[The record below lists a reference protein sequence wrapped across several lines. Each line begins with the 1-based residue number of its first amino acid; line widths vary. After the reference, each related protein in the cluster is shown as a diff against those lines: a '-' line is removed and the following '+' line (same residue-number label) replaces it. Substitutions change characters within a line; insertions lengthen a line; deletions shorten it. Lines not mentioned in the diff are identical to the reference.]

1 VPELPEV
8 EVVRAGLAP
17 AVTGSIFRSVQV
29 LDNRSLKRHDARR
42 GDFVGLLEGATV
54 LEIKRRG
61 KFLWMPLG
69 PPAHESGRAGSG
81 AQAGD
86 ALVVHL
92 GMSGQ
97 VLLREPSAAD
107 DRHLRVRL
115 VTEMADGRA
124 VDVRFVDQRIFGSMA
139 VDQLVEGIG
148 GLVPAQA
155 AHIAADPLESVFDDD
170 AFVAA
175 LRKRRTG
182 IKRALLDQGL
192 ISGIGNI
199 YADESLW
206 RARLHYDRPTETLTA
221 VKARELLGHVREV
234 LAQALAEGGTSF
246 DAQYVNVNGQ
256 AGYFEHSLNAYG
268 RQGEACSRCGA
279 TLRRESFMNRGSHFC
294 PICQRMPRKR
304 APK

>member
-1 VPELPEV
+1 M
-8 EVVRAGLAP
+8 VRAGLAP

-29 LDNRSLKRHDARR
+29 IDTRSLKRHDARR

-69 PPAHESGRAGSG
+69 QTGNGGSSSPVG
-81 AQAGD
+81 SGD

-97 VLLREPSAAD
+97 VLLRETNAPD
-107 DRHLRVRL
+107 DKHLRVRL
-115 VTEMADGRA
+115 VTEMPDGRA

-139 VDQLVEGIG
+139 VDQLAEGIG

-206 RARLHYDRPTETLTA
+206 RARLHYDRATDALTA
-221 VKARELLGHVREV
+221 AKARELLGHVREV

-268 RQGEACSRCGA
+268 RQGEACARCGG

-304 APK
+304 AAK

>member
-17 AVTGSIFRSVQV
+17 AVTGSVFRSVQV
-29 LDNRSLKRHDARR
+29 LDTRSLKRHDARR

-61 KFLWMPLG
+61 KFLWMPL
-69 PPAHESGRAGSG
+69 AHAEGLGN
-81 AQAGD
+81 GD

-97 VLLREPSAAD
+97 VLLRETDAPD

-115 VTEMADGRA
+115 VTEMPDGKP

-139 VDQLVEGIG
+139 VDRLVEGIG

-155 AHIAADPLESVFDDD
+155 AHIAADPLEADFDDD
-170 AFVAA
+170 AFVTA

-206 RARLHYDRPTETLTA
+206 RARLHYDRPTDALTA
-221 VKARELLGHVREV
+221 AKARELLGHVRDV
-234 LAQALAEGGTSF
+234 LGQALAEGGTSF

-268 RQGEACSRCGA
+268 RQGEACARCGA

-294 PICQRMPRKR
+294 PICQRMPRTRSAK
-304 APK
+304 

>member
-17 AVTGSIFRSVQV
+17 ALTGSVFRSVEV
-29 LDNRSLKRHDARR
+29 LDTRSLKRHDARR

-54 LEIKRRG
+54 LEIRRRG
-61 KFLWMPLG
+61 KFLWMPLANTGGAG
-69 PPAHESGRAGSG
+69 P
-81 AQAGD
+81 GD

-97 VLLREPSAAD
+97 VLLRETDAPD

-115 VTEMADGRA
+115 VTEMSDGRA

-155 AHIAADPLESVFDDD
+155 AHIAADPLEAVFDDD
-170 AFVAA
+170 AFVRA

-206 RARLHYDRPTETLTA
+206 RARLHYDRPTDGLTA
-221 VKARELLGHVREV
+221 VKARELLGHVRDV
-234 LAQALAEGGTSF
+234 LGQALAEGGTSF

-294 PICQRMPRKR
+294 PLCQRMPRTRSAK
-304 APK
+304 

>member
-17 AVTGSIFRSVQV
+17 ALTGSVFRSVQV
-29 LDNRSLKRHDARR
+29 LDTRSLKRHDARR

-61 KFLWMPLG
+61 KFLWMPLANTGGAG
-69 PPAHESGRAGSG
+69 P
-81 AQAGD
+81 GD

-97 VLLREPSAAD
+97 VLLRETDAPD
-107 DRHLRVRL
+107 DRHLRVRI
-115 VTEMADGRA
+115 VAEMPDGRA

-155 AHIAADPLESVFDDD
+155 AHIAADPLEAVFDDD
-170 AFVAA
+170 AFVTA

-206 RARLHYDRPTETLTA
+206 RARLHYDRPTDALTA
-221 VKARELLGHVREV
+221 VKARELLGHVRDV
-234 LAQALAEGGTSF
+234 LGQALAEGGTSF

-294 PICQRMPRKR
+294 PLCQRMPRTRSAK
-304 APK
+304 

>member
-1 VPELPEV
+1 MPELPEV

-69 PPAHESGRAGSG
+69 QTGNGGSSLPAGS
-81 AQAGD
+81 GD

-97 VLLREPSAAD
+97 VLLREPQAPD
-107 DRHLRVRL
+107 DKHLRVRL
-115 VTEMADGRA
+115 VTEMPDGRA

-139 VDQLVEGIG
+139 VDDLVEGIG

-206 RARLHYDRPTETLTA
+206 RARLHYDRPTDALTA
-221 VKARELLGHVREV
+221 AKARELLGHVREV

-268 RQGEACSRCGA
+268 RQGEACARCGG

-304 APK
+304 SAK

>member
-29 LDNRSLKRHDARR
+29 IDTRSLKRHDARR

-69 PPAHESGRAGSG
+69 QAGYGGSSLSVG
-81 AQAGD
+81 SGD

-97 VLLREPSAAD
+97 VLLRETNAPD
-107 DRHLRVRL
+107 DKHLRVRL
-115 VTEMADGRA
+115 VTEMPDGRA

-170 AFVAA
+170 AFVTA

-206 RARLHYDRPTETLTA
+206 RARLHYDRATDALTA
-221 VKARELLGHVREV
+221 AKARELLGHVREV

-268 RQGEACSRCGA
+268 RQGEACARCGG

-304 APK
+304 AAK

>member
-1 VPELPEV
+1 M
-8 EVVRAGLAP
+8 VRAGLAP
-17 AVTGSIFRSVQV
+17 AVTGSIFRNVQV
-29 LDNRSLKRHDARR
+29 LDTRSLKRHDARR
-42 GDFVGLLEGATV
+42 GDFVGLLEGARV

-61 KFLWMPLG
+61 KFLWMPLD
-69 PPAHESGRAGSG
+69 S
-81 AQAGD
+81 GD

-97 VLLREPSAAD
+97 VLLRETDAPD
-107 DRHLRVRL
+107 DKHLRVRL
-115 VTEMADGRA
+115 ITEMADGRA

-139 VDQLVEGIG
+139 VDQLVDGIG

-155 AHIAADPLESVFDDD
+155 AHIAADPLEEVFDDD

-206 RARLHYDRPTETLTA
+206 RARLHYDRATDALTA
-221 VKARELLGHVREV
+221 AKVHELLGHVRDV
-234 LAQALAEGGTSF
+234 LGQALAEGGTSF

-268 RQGEACSRCGA
+268 RQGEACARCGG

-304 APK
+304 SAK

>member
-8 EVVRAGLAP
+8 EVVRAGLEP
-17 AVTGSIFRSVQV
+17 AVTGSVFRSVQV
-29 LDNRSLKRHDARR
+29 VDTRSLKRHDARR

-54 LEIKRRG
+54 LEIRRRG
-61 KFLWMPLG
+61 KFLWMPLANTGGAG
-69 PPAHESGRAGSG
+69 P
-81 AQAGD
+81 GD

-97 VLLREPSAAD
+97 VLLRETDAPD

-115 VTEMADGRA
+115 VTEMSDGRA

-155 AHIAADPLESVFDDD
+155 AHIAADPLEAVFDDD
-170 AFVAA
+170 AFVTA

-206 RARLHYDRPTETLTA
+206 RARLHYDRPTDGLTA
-221 VKARELLGHVREV
+221 VKARELLGHVRDV
-234 LAQALAEGGTSF
+234 LGQALAEGGTSF

-268 RQGEACSRCGA
+268 RQGKACSRCGV

-294 PICQRMPRKR
+294 PLCQRMPRTRSAK
-304 APK
+304 

>member
-29 LDNRSLKRHDARR
+29 LDTRSLKRHDARR

-69 PPAHESGRAGSG
+69 QTGNGGSSLPVG
-81 AQAGD
+81 SGD

-97 VLLREPSAAD
+97 VLLREPQAPD
-107 DRHLRVRL
+107 DKHLRVRL
-115 VTEMADGRA
+115 VTEMSDGRA

-139 VDQLVEGIG
+139 VDDLVEGIG

-206 RARLHYDRPTETLTA
+206 RARLHYDRATDALTA
-221 VKARELLGHVREV
+221 AKARELLGHVREV

-268 RQGEACSRCGA
+268 RQGEACARCGG

-304 APK
+304 SAK

>member
-17 AVTGSIFRSVQV
+17 AVTGSVFRSVQV
-29 LDNRSLKRHDARR
+29 LDTRSLKRHDARR

-61 KFLWMPLG
+61 KFLWMPL
-69 PPAHESGRAGSG
+69 AHAEGAGN
-81 AQAGD
+81 GD

-97 VLLREPSAAD
+97 VLLREPSAPD
-107 DRHLRVRL
+107 DRHLRVRI
-115 VTEMADGRA
+115 VTEMPDGNP

-139 VDQLVEGIG
+139 VDELVEGIG

-155 AHIAADPLESVFDDD
+155 AHIAADPLEAVFDDD
-170 AFVAA
+170 AFVVA

-206 RARLHYDRPTETLTA
+206 RSRLHYDRPTDALSAAT
-221 VKARELLGHVREV
+221 VRELLGHVRDV
-234 LAQALAEGGTSF
+234 LGQALTEGGTSF

-268 RQGEACSRCGA
+268 RHGEACPRCGA
-279 TLRRESFMNRGSHFC
+279 TLRRDSFMNRGSHFC
-294 PICQRMPRKR
+294 PICQRLPRKR
-304 APK
+304 SPK

>member
-29 LDNRSLKRHDARR
+29 LDTRSLKRHDARR

-69 PPAHESGRAGSG
+69 QTGNGGSSLPVG
-81 AQAGD
+81 SGD

-97 VLLREPSAAD
+97 VLLREPQAPD
-107 DRHLRVRL
+107 DKHLRVRL
-115 VTEMADGRA
+115 VTEMPDGRA

-206 RARLHYDRPTETLTA
+206 RARLHYDRPTDALTA
-221 VKARELLGHVREV
+221 AKARELLGHVREV

-268 RQGEACSRCGA
+268 RQGEACARCGG

-294 PICQRMPRKR
+294 PICQRMPRNRSAK
-304 APK
+304 

>member
-8 EVVRAGLAP
+8 EVVRAGLEP
-17 AVTGSIFRSVQV
+17 AVTGSVFRSVQV
-29 LDNRSLKRHDARR
+29 VDTRSLKRHDARR

-54 LEIKRRG
+54 LEIRRRG
-61 KFLWMPLG
+61 KFLWMPLANTGGAG
-69 PPAHESGRAGSG
+69 P
-81 AQAGD
+81 GD

-97 VLLREPSAAD
+97 VLLRETDAPD

-115 VTEMADGRA
+115 VTEMPDGRA

-155 AHIAADPLESVFDDD
+155 AHIAADPLEAVFDDD
-170 AFVAA
+170 AFVTA

-206 RARLHYDRPTETLTA
+206 RARLHYDRPTDALTA
-221 VKARELLGHVREV
+221 VKARELLGHVRDV
-234 LAQALAEGGTSF
+234 LGQALAEGGTSF

-294 PICQRMPRKR
+294 PLCQRMPRTRSAK
-304 APK
+304 

>member
-8 EVVRAGLAP
+8 EVVRAGLEP
-17 AVTGSIFRSVQV
+17 AVTGSVFRSVQV
-29 LDNRSLKRHDARR
+29 VDTRSLKRHDARR

-54 LEIKRRG
+54 LEIRRRG
-61 KFLWMPLG
+61 KFLWMPLANTGGAG
-69 PPAHESGRAGSG
+69 P
-81 AQAGD
+81 GD

-97 VLLREPSAAD
+97 VLLRETDAPD
-107 DRHLRVRL
+107 DRHLRVRI
-115 VTEMADGRA
+115 VAEMPDGRA

-155 AHIAADPLESVFDDD
+155 AHIAADPLEAVFDDD
-170 AFVAA
+170 AFVTA

-206 RARLHYDRPTETLTA
+206 RARLHYDRPTDALTA
-221 VKARELLGHVREV
+221 VKARELLGHVRDV
-234 LAQALAEGGTSF
+234 LGQALAEGGTSF

-294 PICQRMPRKR
+294 PLCQRMPRTRSAK
-304 APK
+304 

>member
-1 VPELPEV
+1 MPELPEV
-8 EVVRAGLAP
+8 EVVRAGLSP
-17 AVTGSIFRSVQV
+17 AVTGSVFRSVQV
-29 LDNRSLKRHDARR
+29 LDTRSLKRHDARR

-54 LEIKRRG
+54 LEIRRRG

-69 PPAHESGRAGSG
+69 QASGGGSLLQTG
-81 AQAGD
+81 PGD

-97 VLLREPSAAD
+97 VLLRQPDAPD

-115 VTEMADGRA
+115 VTEMPDGRN

-155 AHIAADPLESVFDDD
+155 AHIAADPLEAVFDDD
-170 AFVAA
+170 AFVRA

-206 RARLHYDRPTETLTA
+206 RARLHYDRPTEALTA
-221 VKARELLGHVREV
+221 AKARELLGHVRDV
-234 LAQALAEGGTSF
+234 LGQALAEGGTSF
-246 DAQYVNVNGQ
+246 DAQYVNVNG
-256 AGYFEHSLNAYG
+256 ASGYFSHSLRAYG
-268 RQGEACSRCGA
+268 QQGKPCPRCE
-279 TLRRESFMNRGSHFC
+279 RPIVREQFMNRGSHFC
-294 PICQRMPRKR
+294 PRCQRIRR
-304 APK
+304 LRSAAG

>member
-69 PPAHESGRAGSG
+69 QTGNGGSSLPAGS
-81 AQAGD
+81 GD

-97 VLLREPSAAD
+97 VLLREPQAPD
-107 DRHLRVRL
+107 DKHLRVRL
-115 VTEMADGRA
+115 VTEMPDGRA

-139 VDQLVEGIG
+139 VDDLVEGIG

-206 RARLHYDRPTETLTA
+206 RARLHYDRPTDALTA
-221 VKARELLGHVREV
+221 AKARELLGHVREV

-268 RQGEACSRCGA
+268 RQGEACARCGG

-304 APK
+304 SAK

>member
-1 VPELPEV
+1 MPELPEV

-17 AVTGSIFRSVQV
+17 AVTGSVFRSVQV
-29 LDNRSLKRHDARR
+29 LDTRSLKRHDARR

-61 KFLWMPLG
+61 KFLWMPL
-69 PPAHESGRAGSG
+69 AHAEGAGN
-81 AQAGD
+81 GD

-97 VLLREPSAAD
+97 VLLREPSAPD
-107 DRHLRVRL
+107 DRHLRVRI
-115 VTEMADGRA
+115 VTEMSDGNP

-139 VDQLVEGIG
+139 VDELVEGIG

-155 AHIAADPLESVFDDD
+155 AHIAADPLEPVFDDD

-206 RARLHYDRPTETLTA
+206 RSRLHYDRPTDALSAAT
-221 VKARELLGHVREV
+221 VRELLGHVRDV
-234 LAQALAEGGTSF
+234 LGQALAEGGTSF

-268 RQGEACSRCGA
+268 RQGEDCPRCGA
-279 TLRRESFMNRGSHFC
+279 TLRRDSFMNRGSHFC
-294 PICQRMPRKR
+294 PVCQRLPRKR
-304 APK
+304 VPK

>member
-17 AVTGSIFRSVQV
+17 ALTGSVFRSVQV
-29 LDNRSLKRHDARR
+29 LDTRSLKRHDARR

-61 KFLWMPLG
+61 KFLWMPLANTGGAG
-69 PPAHESGRAGSG
+69 P
-81 AQAGD
+81 GD

-97 VLLREPSAAD
+97 VLLRETDAPD
-107 DRHLRVRL
+107 DRHLRVRI
-115 VTEMADGRA
+115 VAEMPDGRA

-155 AHIAADPLESVFDDD
+155 AHIAADPLEAVFDDD
-170 AFVAA
+170 AFVTA

-206 RARLHYDRPTETLTA
+206 RARLHYDRPTDGLTA
-221 VKARELLGHVREV
+221 VKARELLGHVRDV
-234 LAQALAEGGTSF
+234 LGQALAEGGTSF

-294 PICQRMPRKR
+294 PLCQRMPRTRSAK
-304 APK
+304 

>member
-1 VPELPEV
+1 MPELPEV

-29 LDNRSLKRHDARR
+29 IDTRSLKRHDARQ
-42 GDFVGLLEGATV
+42 GDFVGLLEGASV

-69 PPAHESGRAGSG
+69 QTGNGGSSLPVG
-81 AQAGD
+81 SGD

-97 VLLREPSAAD
+97 VLLREPQAPD
-107 DRHLRVRL
+107 DKHLRVRL
-115 VTEMADGRA
+115 VTEMPDGRA

-139 VDQLVEGIG
+139 VDHLVEGIG

-206 RARLHYDRPTETLTA
+206 RARLHYDRATDALTA
-221 VKARELLGHVREV
+221 AKARELLGHVREV

-268 RQGEACSRCGA
+268 RQGEACARCGG

-304 APK
+304 AAK

>member
-17 AVTGSIFRSVQV
+17 AVTGSIFRGVQV
-29 LDNRSLKRHDARR
+29 LDARSLKRHDSRR
-42 GDFVGLLEGATV
+42 GDFVGLLEGARV

-61 KFLWMPLG
+61 KFLWMPLA
-69 PPAHESGRAGSG
+69 PAVDNCALAGVDSP
-81 AQAGD
+81 AGD

-97 VLLREPSAAD
+97 VLLREPIAAA

-115 VTEMADGRA
+115 VTEMTDGRP
-124 VDVRFVDQRIFGSMA
+124 VDVRFVDQRMFGSMA
-139 VDQLVEGIG
+139 VDELVEGIG

-155 AHIAADPLESVFDDD
+155 AHIAADPLEAVFDDD

-206 RARLHYDRPTETLTA
+206 RARLHYDRPTDALTA
-221 VKARELLGHVREV
+221 AKARELLGHVRDV
-234 LAQALAEGGTSF
+234 LSQALAEGGTSF

-268 RQGEACSRCGA
+268 RQGEACARCGA

-304 APK
+304 ALK

>member
-8 EVVRAGLAP
+8 EVVRAGLEP
-17 AVTGSIFRSVQV
+17 AVTGSVFRSVQV
-29 LDNRSLKRHDARR
+29 VDTRSLKRHDARR

-54 LEIKRRG
+54 LEIRRRG
-61 KFLWMPLG
+61 KFLWMPLANTGGAG
-69 PPAHESGRAGSG
+69 P
-81 AQAGD
+81 GD

-97 VLLREPSAAD
+97 VLLRETDAPD

-115 VTEMADGRA
+115 VTEMSDGRA

-155 AHIAADPLESVFDDD
+155 AHIAADPLEAVFDDD
-170 AFVAA
+170 AFVLA

-206 RARLHYDRPTETLTA
+206 RARLHYDRPTDALTA
-221 VKARELLGHVREV
+221 VKARELLGHVRDV
-234 LAQALAEGGTSF
+234 LGQALAEGGTSF

-294 PICQRMPRKR
+294 PLCQRMPRTRSAK
-304 APK
+304 

>member
-1 VPELPEV
+1 M
-8 EVVRAGLAP
+8 VRAGLAP

-29 LDNRSLKRHDARR
+29 IDTRSLKRHDARR

-69 PPAHESGRAGSG
+69 QAGYGGSSLSVG
-81 AQAGD
+81 SGD

-97 VLLREPSAAD
+97 VLLRETNAPD
-107 DRHLRVRL
+107 DKHLRVRL
-115 VTEMADGRA
+115 VTEMPDGRA

-170 AFVAA
+170 AFVTA

-206 RARLHYDRPTETLTA
+206 RARLHYDRATDALTA
-221 VKARELLGHVREV
+221 AKARELLGHVREV

-268 RQGEACSRCGA
+268 RQGEACARCGG

-304 APK
+304 AAK

>member
-1 VPELPEV
+1 MPELPEV

-17 AVTGSIFRSVQV
+17 AVTGSVFRSVQV
-29 LDNRSLKRHDARR
+29 LDTRSLKRHDARR

-54 LEIKRRG
+54 LEIRRRG
-61 KFLWMPLG
+61 KFLWMPL
-69 PPAHESGRAGSG
+69 AHAEGVGN
-81 AQAGD
+81 GD

-97 VLLREPSAAD
+97 VLLREPSAPD
-107 DRHLRVRL
+107 DRHLRVRI
-115 VTEMADGRA
+115 VTEMPDGNP

-139 VDQLVEGIG
+139 VDELVAGIG

-155 AHIAADPLESVFDDD
+155 AHIAADPLEPVFDDD

-206 RARLHYDRPTETLTA
+206 RSRLHYDRPTDALSAAT
-221 VKARELLGHVREV
+221 VRELLGHVRDV
-234 LAQALAEGGTSF
+234 LGQALAEGGTSF

-268 RQGEACSRCGA
+268 RQGEACPRCGA
-279 TLRRESFMNRGSHFC
+279 TLRRDSFMNRGSHFC
-294 PICQRMPRKR
+294 PVCQRLPRKR

>member
-1 VPELPEV
+1 MPELPEV

-29 LDNRSLKRHDARR
+29 LDTRSLKRHDARR
-42 GDFVGLLEGATV
+42 GDFVGLLEGVSV

-69 PPAHESGRAGSG
+69 QAGNGGLSLPVG
-81 AQAGD
+81 SGD

-97 VLLREPSAAD
+97 VLLREPQAPD
-107 DRHLRVRL
+107 DKHLRVRL
-115 VTEMADGRA
+115 VTEMPDGRA

-139 VDQLVEGIG
+139 VDHLVEGMG

-206 RARLHYDRPTETLTA
+206 RARLHYDRATDALTA
-221 VKARELLGHVREV
+221 AKARELLGHVREV

-268 RQGEACSRCGA
+268 RQGEACARCGG

-304 APK
+304 SAK

>member
-29 LDNRSLKRHDARR
+29 LDTRSLKRHDSRR

-61 KFLWMPLG
+61 KFLWMPL
-69 PPAHESGRAGSG
+69 ASSAGAG
-81 AQAGD
+81 NGD

-97 VLLREPSAAD
+97 VLLREPSATD

-115 VTEMADGRA
+115 VTEMPDGRA

-139 VDQLVEGIG
+139 VDHLVEGKG

-206 RARLHYDRPTETLTA
+206 RARLHYDRPTDALTA
-221 VKARELLGHVREV
+221 AKARELLGHVRDV
-234 LAQALAEGGTSF
+234 LGQALAEGGTSF

-268 RQGEACSRCGA
+268 RQGEACARCGA
-279 TLRRESFMNRGSHFC
+279 ILRRESFMNRGSHFC
-294 PICQRMPRKR
+294 PICQRMQRTRSAK
-304 APK
+304 

>member
-1 VPELPEV
+1 M
-8 EVVRAGLAP
+8 VRAGLAP
-17 AVTGSIFRSVQV
+17 AVTGSLFRSVQV
-29 LDNRSLKRHDARR
+29 IDTRSLKRHDARR

-54 LEIKRRG
+54 LEIRRRG

-69 PPAHESGRAGSG
+69 QAAAGG
-81 AQAGD
+81 ALSHTGPGD

-97 VLLREPSAAD
+97 VLLRETDAPD

-124 VDVRFVDQRIFGSMA
+124 LDVRFVDQRIFGSMA

-155 AHIAADPLESVFDDD
+155 AHIAADPLEAVFDDD
-170 AFVAA
+170 GFVRA

-206 RARLHYDRPTETLTA
+206 RARLHYDRATDALTA
-221 VKARELLGHVREV
+221 AKARELLGHVRDV
-234 LAQALAEGGTSF
+234 LGQALAEGGTSF

-294 PICQRMPRKR
+294 PLCQRMPRTRSAK
-304 APK
+304 

>member
-1 VPELPEV
+1 MPELPEV

-17 AVTGSIFRSVQV
+17 AVTGSVFRSVQV
-29 LDNRSLKRHDARR
+29 LDTRSLKRHDARR

-54 LEIKRRG
+54 LEIRRRG
-61 KFLWMPLG
+61 KFLWMPL
-69 PPAHESGRAGSG
+69 AHAEGAGN
-81 AQAGD
+81 GD

-97 VLLREPSAAD
+97 VLLREPSAPD
-107 DRHLRVRL
+107 DRHLRVRI
-115 VTEMADGRA
+115 VTEMPDGNP

-139 VDQLVEGIG
+139 VDELVEGIG

-155 AHIAADPLESVFDDD
+155 AHIAADPLEPVFDDD

-206 RARLHYDRPTETLTA
+206 RSRLHYDRPTDALSAAT
-221 VKARELLGHVREV
+221 VRELLGHVRDV
-234 LAQALAEGGTSF
+234 LGQALAEGGTSF

-268 RQGEACSRCGA
+268 RQGEACPRCGA
-279 TLRRESFMNRGSHFC
+279 TLRRDSFMNRGSHFC
-294 PICQRMPRKR
+294 PVCQRLPRKR

>member
-1 VPELPEV
+1 MPELPEV

-17 AVTGSIFRSVQV
+17 AVTGSVFRSVHV
-29 LDNRSLKRHDARR
+29 LDTRSLKRHDARR

-54 LEIKRRG
+54 LEIRRRG
-61 KFLWMPLG
+61 KFLWMPLANTVG
-69 PPAHESGRAGSG
+69 AGH
-81 AQAGD
+81 GD

-97 VLLREPSAAD
+97 VLLREPDAPD

-115 VTEMADGRA
+115 VTEMPDGRA

-155 AHIAADPLESVFDDD
+155 AHIAADPLEADFDDD
-170 AFVAA
+170 AFVTA

-206 RARLHYDRPTETLTA
+206 RARLHYDRPTDALTA
-221 VKARELLGHVREV
+221 AKARELLGHVRDV
-234 LAQALAEGGTSF
+234 LGQALAEGGTSF

-294 PICQRMPRKR
+294 PLCQRLPRRRSAK
-304 APK
+304 

>member
-1 VPELPEV
+1 M
-8 EVVRAGLAP
+8 VRAGLAP
-17 AVTGSIFRSVQV
+17 AVTGSVFRSVHV
-29 LDNRSLKRHDARR
+29 LDTRSLKRHDSRR

-54 LEIKRRG
+54 LEVKRRG
-61 KFLWMPLG
+61 KFLWMPLANSSSA
-69 PPAHESGRAGSG
+69 AH
-81 AQAGD
+81 GD

-97 VLLREPSAAD
+97 VLLRKTDAPD

-115 VTEMADGRA
+115 VTEMSDGRA

-155 AHIAADPLESVFDDD
+155 AHIAADPLEAVFDDD
-170 AFVAA
+170 AFVRA

-206 RARLHYDRPTETLTA
+206 RARLHYDRATDALTA
-221 VKARELLGHVREV
+221 AKARELLGHVRDV
-234 LAQALAEGGTSF
+234 LGQALAEGGTSF

-294 PICQRMPRKR
+294 PICQRMPRTRSAK
-304 APK
+304 

>member
-1 VPELPEV
+1 MPELPEV

-29 LDNRSLKRHDARR
+29 LDTRSLKRHDARR
-42 GDFVGLLEGATV
+42 GDFVGLLEGASV

-61 KFLWMPLG
+61 KFLWMPLD
-69 PPAHESGRAGSG
+69 S
-81 AQAGD
+81 GD

-97 VLLREPSAAD
+97 VLLREPKAPD
-107 DRHLRVRL
+107 DKHLRVRL
-115 VTEMADGRA
+115 ITEMPDGLA

-139 VDQLVEGIG
+139 VDQLVDGIG

-155 AHIAADPLESVFDDD
+155 AHIAADPLEAVFDDD

-206 RARLHYDRPTETLTA
+206 RARLHYDRATDAMTA
-221 VKARELLGHVREV
+221 TKVRELLGHVRDV
-234 LAQALAEGGTSF
+234 LGQALAEGGTSF

-268 RQGEACSRCGA
+268 RQGEACARCGG

-304 APK
+304 SAK

>member
-1 VPELPEV
+1 MPELPEV

-17 AVTGSIFRSVQV
+17 AVTGSVFRSVQV
-29 LDNRSLKRHDARR
+29 LDTRSLKRHDARR

-61 KFLWMPLG
+61 KFLWMPL
-69 PPAHESGRAGSG
+69 AHAEGAGN
-81 AQAGD
+81 GD

-97 VLLREPSAAD
+97 VLLREPSAPD
-107 DRHLRVRL
+107 DRHLRVRI
-115 VTEMADGRA
+115 VTEMPDGNP

-139 VDQLVEGIG
+139 VDELVEGIG

-155 AHIAADPLESVFDDD
+155 AHIAADPLELVFDDD

-206 RARLHYDRPTETLTA
+206 RSRLHYDRPTDALSAAT
-221 VKARELLGHVREV
+221 VRELLGHVRDV
-234 LAQALAEGGTSF
+234 LGQALAEGGTSF

-268 RQGEACSRCGA
+268 RQGEDCPRCGA
-279 TLRRESFMNRGSHFC
+279 TLRRDSFMNRGSHFC
-294 PICQRMPRKR
+294 PVCQRLPRKR

>member
-1 VPELPEV
+1 
-8 EVVRAGLAP
+8 
-17 AVTGSIFRSVQV
+17 
-29 LDNRSLKRHDARR
+29 
-42 GDFVGLLEGATV
+42 
-54 LEIKRRG
+54 
-61 KFLWMPLG
+61 
-69 PPAHESGRAGSG
+69 
-81 AQAGD
+81 
-86 ALVVHL
+86 
-92 GMSGQ
+92 MSGQ
-97 VLLREPSAAD
+97 VLLREPQAPD
-107 DRHLRVRL
+107 DKHLRVRL
-115 VTEMADGRA
+115 VTEMPDGRA

-206 RARLHYDRPTETLTA
+206 RARLHYDRPTDALTA
-221 VKARELLGHVREV
+221 AKARELLGHVREV

-268 RQGEACSRCGA
+268 RQGEACARCGG

-304 APK
+304 SAK

>member
-1 VPELPEV
+1 MPELPEV

-17 AVTGSIFRSVQV
+17 AVTGSVFRSVQV
-29 LDNRSLKRHDARR
+29 LDTRSLKRHDARR

-61 KFLWMPLG
+61 KFLWMPL
-69 PPAHESGRAGSG
+69 AHAGG
-81 AQAGD
+81 AGNGD

-97 VLLREPSAAD
+97 VLLREPSAPD
-107 DRHLRVRL
+107 DRHLRVRI
-115 VTEMADGRA
+115 VTEMPNGNP

-139 VDQLVEGIG
+139 VDELVEGIG

-155 AHIAADPLESVFDDD
+155 AHIAADPLEADFDDD

-175 LRKRRTG
+175 VRKRRTG

-206 RARLHYDRPTETLTA
+206 RSRLHYDRPTDALSAAT
-221 VKARELLGHVREV
+221 VRELLGHVRDV
-234 LAQALAEGGTSF
+234 LGQALAEGGTSF

-268 RQGEACSRCGA
+268 RQGEDCPRCGA
-279 TLRRESFMNRGSHFC
+279 TLRRDSFMNRGSHFC
-294 PICQRMPRKR
+294 PVCQRLPRKR

>member
-1 VPELPEV
+1 MPELPEV

-29 LDNRSLKRHDARR
+29 LDTRSLKRHDARR
-42 GDFVGLLEGATV
+42 GDFVGLLDGARV
-54 LEIKRRG
+54 VEIKRRG
-61 KFLWMPLG
+61 KFLWMPLD
-69 PPAHESGRAGSG
+69 S
-81 AQAGD
+81 GD

-97 VLLREPSAAD
+97 VLLREPQAPD
-107 DRHLRVRL
+107 DKHLRVRL
-115 VTEMADGRA
+115 ITEMADGRA

-139 VDQLVEGIG
+139 VDQLVDGIG

-155 AHIAADPLESVFDDD
+155 AHIAADPLEAVFDDD

-206 RARLHYDRPTETLTA
+206 RARLHYDRATDAMTA
-221 VKARELLGHVREV
+221 TKVRELLGHVRDV
-234 LAQALAEGGTSF
+234 LGQALAEGGTSF

-268 RQGEACSRCGA
+268 RQGEACARCGG

-304 APK
+304 SAK

>member
-1 VPELPEV
+1 M
-8 EVVRAGLAP
+8 VRAGLAP

-29 LDNRSLKRHDARR
+29 LDTRSLKRHDSRR

-61 KFLWMPLG
+61 KFLWMPL
-69 PPAHESGRAGSG
+69 ASSAGAG
-81 AQAGD
+81 NGD

-97 VLLREPSAAD
+97 VLLREPSATD

-115 VTEMADGRA
+115 VTEMPDGRA

-139 VDQLVEGIG
+139 VDHLVEGKG

-206 RARLHYDRPTETLTA
+206 RARLHYDRPTDALTA
-221 VKARELLGHVREV
+221 AKARELLGHVRDV
-234 LAQALAEGGTSF
+234 LGQALAEGGTSF

-268 RQGEACSRCGA
+268 RQGEACARCGA
-279 TLRRESFMNRGSHFC
+279 ILRRESFMNRGSHFC
-294 PICQRMPRKR
+294 PICQRMQRTRSAK
-304 APK
+304 